1 MRECAGMSPER
12 AHNPCVARL
21 VRFGSLAASLLAA
34 AAVAGCGGGQPSLA
48 AFAGSYEGH
57 GEGLTIT
64 RSGMGKAVVYS
75 GCCDFVLALTFHL
88 SQPRSA
94 PGGATATEMA
104 TAVRIG
110 DRSAFG
116 GPWHPPHVGER
127 ATLRLK
133 NGVITDPLSGSDYC
147 SPHAKHWVCGA

>member
-1 MRECAGMSPER
+1 MRLGT
-12 AHNPCVARL
+12 
-21 VRFGSLAASLLAA
+21 LAASVLLASTLTA
-34 AAVAGCGGGQPSLA
+34 CGGGRITLSV
-48 AFAGSYEGH
+48 FAGSWEGH

-64 RSGMGKAVVYS
+64 RDGVGKAEIYS
-75 GCCDFVLALTFHL
+75 GCCDFVLAVTFKL
-88 SQPRSA
+88 ARPRAA
-94 PGGATATEMA
+94 PGGATATETA

-116 GPWHPPHVGER
+116 GPWHPPHVGET

-133 NGVITDPLSGSDYC
+133 DGVITDPLSGADYC